1 MSNQAEDLQSDQE
14 DKPTKLGVWRESLG
28 LEAPMRWSQ
37 KPVCESANFLFAAC
51 LCVFTS
57 REGTEVATVRM
68 EFGGQVSKLQLFF
81 ELNHQP

>member
-37 KPVCESANFLFAAC
+37 VSGKPQVLTH
-51 LCVFTS
+51 LC
-57 REGTEVATVRM
+57 
-68 EFGGQVSKLQLFF
+68 
-81 ELNHQP
+81 